1 MGKVSRITRE
11 VAEAI
16 LESFR
21 AAPGNAQGAAKH
33 AGCDRRTTKK
43 AWEFGLRSCPDPRYH
58 VPFQQIIQQEQLE
71 TRARMVE
78 DEAIARQRSLEAEA
92 QRQQN
97 VRTKA
102 IEDVTNTRAAEGT
115 LVRMA
120 RTTTGL
126 TLQALAQT
134 GAGVAKVSQLV
145 RMALEALVVRG
156 DAGVVCVVNDPIAY
170 QKERSTGGDGHQHLR
185 AMGLAEAKGYTKTL
199 ATFATALRQ
208 VNDAAQK
215 ALEMERL
222 LLGEPTQ
229 IIGHRHLET
238 MTMDEAEKHVEAAS
252 RAFKRLKDKGVT
264 VLDDAPLD
272 PKLH

>member
-21 AAPGNAQGAAKH
+21 HAPGNAQAAAKH

-43 AWEFGLRSCPDPRYH
+43 AWELGLRSCPDPRYR
-58 VPFQQIIQQEQLE
+58 VPFQQLIEREQLE

-78 DEAIARQRSLEAEA
+78 DDAKARQRSLEAEA

-97 VRTKA
+97 VRAKA

-115 LVRMA
+115 LVRAA

-134 GAGVAKVSQLV
+134 GAGVAKVSQMV

-156 DAGVVCVVNDPIAY
+156 DAGVVCIVNDPIGY
-170 QKERSTGGDGHQHLR
+170 QKERSTGGDGYQHLR

-222 LLGEPTQ
+222 LLGEPTKIVGIQ
-229 IIGHRHLET
+229 HLES
-238 MTMDEAEKHVEAAS
+238 MTMDEAEKHVAAAQ
-252 RAFKRLKDKGVT
+252 RAFNRLKDKGIT
-264 VLDDAPLD
+264 VLDDRPID